1 MTETHS
7 NADKVF
13 IDTQELAKR
22 WGKSPRT
29 LENWRGKDEGPN
41 YYKIGGKVLYDL
53 AEIKTLEK
61 QMKVFNFYYNKNM
74 NKNQLTK
81 ILKSIS

>member
-13 IDTQELAKR
+13 IYTQELAKR

-41 YYKIGGKVLYDL
+41 YYKIGGKVLYDI
-53 AEIKTLEK
+53 AEIKTLENSSY
-61 QMKVFNFYYNKNM
+61 VSNG
-74 NKNQLTK
+74 
-81 ILKSIS
+81 SRDS